1 MALLL
6 SERSITM
13 TTSNNNRDYDISREA
28 LGLEGETPKDDKNI
42 EAVAQG
48 TKVSKSKS
56 KARQIAE
63 IFVGG
68 DLKETA
74 EHVRDDVAIP
84 ALKNFLYDSLSEG
97 LQRLLWGETRNDR
110 RRNSTHRDYVGYSRR
125 ARESRPTQQTTTRYS
140 RVAQGV
146 DDVVLATRTEAE
158 SVLSRMYDLI
168 ENYNMVTVAEFYS
181 LVGISAEFTD
191 ENWGWRDL
199 RSANIQHIRDGF
211 RINLPKPEEI

>member
-1 MALLL
+1 MPA
-6 SERSITM
+6 
-13 TTSNNNRDYDISREA
+13 NNNRDYDISREA

-125 ARESRPTQQTTTRYS
+125 AREQRPTQQASARHS
-140 RVAQGV
+140 RVAQGF

-168 ENYNMVTVAEFYS
+168 EHYNMVTVAEFYS

-211 RINLPKPEEI
+211 RINLPKPEEL

>member
-6 SERSITM
+6 SERSINM
-13 TTSNNNRDYDISREA
+13 TADKNRDYDISREA
-28 LGLEGETPKDDKNI
+28 LGLEGDTQKDDKHI

-84 ALKNFLYDSLSEG
+84 ALKNFLYDSLAEG

-125 ARESRPTQQTTTRYS
+125 ARESRPAPQTTTRYS

>member
-1 MALLL
+1 MPA
-6 SERSITM
+6 
-13 TTSNNNRDYDISREA
+13 NNNHDISREA

-97 LQRLLWGETRNDR
+97 LQRILWGETRNDR

-125 ARESRPTQQTTTRYS
+125 AREQRPTQQASARHS
-140 RVAQGV
+140 RVAQGF

>member
-1 MALLL
+1 
-6 SERSITM
+6 M
-13 TTSNNNRDYDISREA
+13 TANNHHDYDISREA
-28 LGLEGETPKDDKNI
+28 LGLEGETPKDDKHI

-56 KARQIAE
+56 KAREIAE

-74 EHVRDDVAIP
+74 EHIRDDVAIP

-125 ARESRPTQQTTTRYS
+125 AREPRPAPQTNTRYS
-140 RVAQGV
+140 RATQDF
-146 DDVVLATRTEAE
+146 DDIVLATRTEAE

-168 ENYNMVTVAEFYS
+168 ERYNMVTVAEFYS

-211 RINLPKPEEI
+211 RINLPKPEEL

>member
-1 MALLL
+1 MPA
-6 SERSITM
+6 
-13 TTSNNNRDYDISREA
+13 NNNRDYDISREA
-28 LGLEGETPKDDKNI
+28 LGLEGETPKDDKHV

-48 TKVSKSKS
+48 KKVSKSKS

-97 LQRLLWGETRNDR
+97 LQRILWGETKNDR

-125 ARESRPTQQTTTRYS
+125 ARESRPAPQTSARYS
-140 RVAQGV
+140 RATQGF

>member
-1 MALLL
+1 MNA
-6 SERSITM
+6 
-13 TTSNNNRDYDISREA
+13 NNNRDYDISREA
-28 LGLEGETPKDDKNI
+28 LGLEGETPKDDKHI

-97 LQRLLWGETRNDR
+97 LQRLLWGETKNDR

-125 ARESRPTQQTTTRYS
+125 ARESRPTQHTNARYS
-140 RVAQGV
+140 RVTQGF

-168 ENYNMVTVAEFYS
+168 ERYNMVTVAEFYS

-211 RINLPKPEEI
+211 RINLPKPEEL

>member
-1 MALLL
+1 MPA
-6 SERSITM
+6 
-13 TTSNNNRDYDISREA
+13 NNNRDYDISREA
-28 LGLEGETPKDDKNI
+28 LGLEGDAPKDDKHV

-48 TKVSKSKS
+48 KKVSKSKS
-56 KARQIAE
+56 KARRIAE

-84 ALKNFLYDSLSEG
+84 ALKNFLYDSLNEG
-97 LQRLLWGETRNDR
+97 LQRILWGETKNDR

-125 ARESRPTQQTTTRYS
+125 AREPRPTQQTTSRYS
-140 RVAQGV
+140 RVAQGI

-158 SVLSRMYDLI
+158 SVLSRMYDLV

-191 ENWGWRDL
+191 ENWGWKDL

-211 RINLPKPEEI
+211 RINLPKPEEL

>member
-1 MALLL
+1 
-6 SERSITM
+6 M
-13 TTSNNNRDYDISREA
+13 TADKRRDYDISREA
-28 LGLEGETPKDDKNI
+28 LGLEEDTPKDDKHI
-42 EAVAQG
+42 EAIAQG

-74 EHVRDDVAIP
+74 VHVRDDVAIP

-97 LQRLLWGETRNDR
+97 LQRILWGETRNDR

-125 ARESRPTQQTTTRYS
+125 ARELPPTPQTTTRYS
-140 RVAQGV
+140 RVAQGF
-146 DDVVLATRTEAE
+146 DDIVLATRTEAE

-168 ENYNMVTVAEFYS
+168 ERYNMVTVAEFYS

-211 RINLPKPEEI
+211 RINLPKPEEL

>member
-1 MALLL
+1 
-6 SERSITM
+6 M
-13 TTSNNNRDYDISREA
+13 TADKHRDYDISREA
-28 LGLEGETPKDDKNI
+28 LGLEEDTPKDDKHI

-56 KARQIAE
+56 KARRIAE

-74 EHVRDDVAIP
+74 VHVRDDVAIP

-97 LQRLLWGETRNDR
+97 LQRILWGETRNDR

-125 ARESRPTQQTTTRYS
+125 AREPRPMPQTNTRYS
-140 RVAQGV
+140 RVAQGF
-146 DDVVLATRTEAE
+146 DDIVLATRTEAE

-168 ENYNMVTVAEFYS
+168 ERYNMVTVAEFYS

-211 RINLPKPEEI
+211 RINLPKPEEL

>member
-1 MALLL
+1 
-6 SERSITM
+6 M
-13 TTSNNNRDYDISREA
+13 TADNKREYDISREA
-28 LGLEGETPKDDKNI
+28 LGLEGETTKDDKHI

-56 KARQIAE
+56 KARRIAE

-97 LQRLLWGETRNDR
+97 LQRILWGETRNDR

-125 ARESRPTQQTTTRYS
+125 ARESRLSPKESVQTSARYS

-181 LVGISAEFTD
+181 LVGVSAEFTD

>member
-1 MALLL
+1 MPA
-6 SERSITM
+6 
-13 TTSNNNRDYDISREA
+13 NNNRDYDISREA
-28 LGLEGETPKDDKNI
+28 LGLEGETPKDEKHI

-97 LQRLLWGETRNDR
+97 LQRLLWGETKNDR

-125 ARESRPTQQTTTRYS
+125 AREPRPTQHTNTRYS
-140 RVAQGV
+140 RVTQGF

-168 ENYNMVTVAEFYS
+168 ERYNMVTVAEFYS

-211 RINLPKPEEI
+211 RINLPKPEEL

>member
-1 MALLL
+1 MVLLL
-6 SERSITM
+6 SERIIM
-13 TTSNNNRDYDISREA
+13 TADKRRDYDISREA
-28 LGLEGETPKDDKNI
+28 LGLEEDTPKDDKHI
-42 EAVAQG
+42 EAIAQG

-74 EHVRDDVAIP
+74 VHVRDDVAIP

-97 LQRLLWGETRNDR
+97 LQRILWGETRNDR

-125 ARESRPTQQTTTRYS
+125 ARELPPTPQTTTRYS
-140 RVAQGV
+140 RVAQGF
-146 DDVVLATRTEAE
+146 DDIVLATRTEAE

-168 ENYNMVTVAEFYS
+168 ERYNMVTVAEFYS

-211 RINLPKPEEI
+211 RINLPKPEEL

>member
-1 MALLL
+1 MPA
-6 SERSITM
+6 
-13 TTSNNNRDYDISREA
+13 NNNRDYDISREA
-28 LGLEGETPKDDKNI
+28 LGLEGETPKDDKHI

-97 LQRLLWGETRNDR
+97 LQRLLWGETKNDR

-125 ARESRPTQQTTTRYS
+125 AREPRPTQQTTTRYS
-140 RVAQGV
+140 RATQGF

-168 ENYNMVTVAEFYS
+168 ERYNMVTVAEFYS

-211 RINLPKPEEI
+211 RINLPKPEEL

>member
-1 MALLL
+1 
-6 SERSITM
+6 M
-13 TTSNNNRDYDISREA
+13 TADKNRDYDISREA
-28 LGLEGETPKDDKNI
+28 LGLEGETPKDDKHI

-97 LQRLLWGETRNDR
+97 LQRILWGETRNDR

-125 ARESRPTQQTTTRYS
+125 AREQRPTQQTTTRYS

>member
-6 SERSITM
+6 SERSINM
-13 TTSNNNRDYDISREA
+13 TADKNRDYDISREA
-28 LGLEGETPKDDKNI
+28 LGLEGETPKDDKHI

-125 ARESRPTQQTTTRYS
+125 ARESRPAPQTNTRYS
-140 RVAQGV
+140 RVAQGF

-158 SVLSRMYDLI
+158 SVLSRMYDLV
-168 ENYNMVTVAEFYS
+168 EQYHMVTVAEFYS

-191 ENWGWRDL
+191 ENWGWKDL

-211 RINLPKPEEI
+211 RINLPKPEEL

>member
-1 MALLL
+1 MPA
-6 SERSITM
+6 
-13 TTSNNNRDYDISREA
+13 NNNRDYDISREA

-125 ARESRPTQQTTTRYS
+125 AREQRPTQQASARHS
-140 RVAQGV
+140 RVAQGF

>member
-1 MALLL
+1 MPA
-6 SERSITM
+6 
-13 TTSNNNRDYDISREA
+13 NKNRDYDISREA
-28 LGLEGETPKDDKNI
+28 LGLEGDTPKDDKHV

-48 TKVSKSKS
+48 KKVSKSKS
-56 KARQIAE
+56 KARRIAE

-97 LQRLLWGETRNDR
+97 LQRILWGETRNDR

-125 ARESRPTQQTTTRYS
+125 ARESRPTQQANS
-140 RVAQGV
+140 RSCRV
-146 DDVVLATRTEAE
+146 DRGFDDIVLATRTEAE

-168 ENYNMVTVAEFYS
+168 ERYNMVTVAEFYS

-211 RINLPKPEEI
+211 RINLPKPEEL

>member
-1 MALLL
+1 MPAN
-6 SERSITM
+6 
-13 TTSNNNRDYDISREA
+13 NNNRDYDISREA
-28 LGLEGETPKDDKNI
+28 LGLEGETPKDDKHI

-97 LQRLLWGETRNDR
+97 LQRLLWGETKNDR

-125 ARESRPTQQTTTRYS
+125 AREPRPTQQTTTRYS
-140 RVAQGV
+140 RATQGF

-168 ENYNMVTVAEFYS
+168 ERYNMVTVAEFYS

-211 RINLPKPEEI
+211 RINLPKPEEL

>member
-1 MALLL
+1 
-6 SERSITM
+6 M
-13 TTSNNNRDYDISREA
+13 TADNNRDYDISREA
-28 LGLEGETPKDDKNI
+28 LGLEGDTPKDDKHV

-48 TKVSKSKS
+48 KKVSKSKS

-97 LQRLLWGETRNDR
+97 LQRLLWGETKTDR

>member
-1 MALLL
+1 
-6 SERSITM
+6 M
-13 TTSNNNRDYDISREA
+13 TADKNRDYDISREA
-28 LGLEGETPKDDKNI
+28 LGLEGETPKDDKHI

-97 LQRLLWGETRNDR
+97 LQRILWGETRNDR

-125 ARESRPTQQTTTRYS
+125 AREQRPTQQASARHS
-140 RVAQGV
+140 RVAQGF

>member
-1 MALLL
+1 MATDNKR
-6 SERSITM
+6 E
-13 TTSNNNRDYDISREA
+13 YDISREA
-28 LGLEGETPKDDKNI
+28 LGLEGDASKDDKNI

-48 TKVSKSKS
+48 KKVSKSKS

-97 LQRLLWGETRNDR
+97 LQRILWGETKNDR

-125 ARESRPTQQTTTRYS
+125 ARESRPAQQTTTRYS
-140 RVAQGV
+140 RATQGFE
-146 DDVVLATRTEAE
+146 DVVLATRTEAE

-168 ENYNMVTVAEFYS
+168 ENYNIVTVAEFYS

>member
-1 MALLL
+1 MPA
-6 SERSITM
+6 
-13 TTSNNNRDYDISREA
+13 NNNRDYDISREA
-28 LGLEGETPKDDKNI
+28 LGLEGETPKDEKHI

-97 LQRLLWGETRNDR
+97 LQRLLWGETKNDR

-125 ARESRPTQQTTTRYS
+125 ARESRPTQQTSTRYS
-140 RVAQGV
+140 RVAQGF

-168 ENYNMVTVAEFYS
+168 DNYKMVTVAEFYS

-211 RINLPKPEEI
+211 RINLPKPEEL

>member
-1 MALLL
+1 
-6 SERSITM
+6 M

>member
-1 MALLL
+1 
-6 SERSITM
+6 M
-13 TTSNNNRDYDISREA
+13 TTNNNRDYDISREA
-28 LGLEGETPKDDKNI
+28 LGLEGDTPKDDKHV

-48 TKVSKSKS
+48 KKVSKSKS

-97 LQRLLWGETRNDR
+97 LQRLLWGETKTDR

>member
-6 SERSITM
+6 YERNIM
-13 TTSNNNRDYDISREA
+13 PANNNRDYDISREA
-28 LGLEGETPKDDKNI
+28 LGLEGETPKDDKHI

-56 KARQIAE
+56 KARRIAE

-97 LQRLLWGETRNDR
+97 LQRILWGETKNDR

-125 ARESRPTQQTTTRYS
+125 ARESRPAPQTSARYS
-140 RVAQGV
+140 RATQGF

>member
-1 MALLL
+1 MA
-6 SERSITM
+6 TD
-13 TTSNNNRDYDISREA
+13 NNRDYDISREA

-97 LQRLLWGETRNDR
+97 LQRILWGETRNDR

-125 ARESRPTQQTTTRYS
+125 ARESRPTQQTSARHS
-140 RVAQGV
+140 RVAQGF

>member
-1 MALLL
+1 MA
-6 SERSITM
+6 T
-13 TTSNNNRDYDISREA
+13 NNNRDYDISREA
-28 LGLEGETPKDDKNI
+28 LGLEGETPKDDKHI

-97 LQRLLWGETRNDR
+97 LQRLLWGETKNDR

-125 ARESRPTQQTTTRYS
+125 ARESRPAPQTNTRYS
-140 RVAQGV
+140 RVAQGF

-158 SVLSRMYDLI
+158 SVLSRMFDLI

-211 RINLPKPEEI
+211 RINLPKPEEL

>member
-1 MALLL
+1 MA
-6 SERSITM
+6 T
-13 TTSNNNRDYDISREA
+13 NNNRDYDISREA

-125 ARESRPTQQTTTRYS
+125 AREQRPTQQASARHS
-140 RVAQGV
+140 RVAQGF

>member
-6 SERSITM
+6 YERNIM
-13 TTSNNNRDYDISREA
+13 PANNNRDYDISREA
-28 LGLEGETPKDDKNI
+28 LGLEGDTPKDDKHI

-56 KARQIAE
+56 KARRIAE

-84 ALKNFLYDSLSEG
+84 ALKNFLYDSLNEG
-97 LQRLLWGETRNDR
+97 LQRILWGETKNDR

-125 ARESRPTQQTTTRYS
+125 ARESRPAPQTSARYS
-140 RVAQGV
+140 RATQGF

>member
-1 MALLL
+1 MPA
-6 SERSITM
+6 
-13 TTSNNNRDYDISREA
+13 NNNRDYDISREA
-28 LGLEGETPKDDKNI
+28 LGLEGDAPKDDKHV

-48 TKVSKSKS
+48 KKVSKSKS
-56 KARQIAE
+56 KARRIAE

-84 ALKNFLYDSLSEG
+84 ALKNFLYDSLNEG
-97 LQRLLWGETRNDR
+97 LQRILWGETKNDR

-125 ARESRPTQQTTTRYS
+125 ARESRPTQQTTSRYS
-140 RVAQGV
+140 RVAQGI

-158 SVLSRMYDLI
+158 SVLSRMYDLV

-191 ENWGWRDL
+191 ENWGWKDL

-211 RINLPKPEEI
+211 RINLPKPEEL

>member
-1 MALLL
+1 MAAD
-6 SERSITM
+6 
-13 TTSNNNRDYDISREA
+13 NNRDYDISREA
-28 LGLEGETPKDDKNI
+28 LGLEGDTPKDDKHV

-125 ARESRPTQQTTTRYS
+125 ARESRLAPKPDTRYS

>member
-1 MALLL
+1 MAA
-6 SERSITM
+6 
-13 TTSNNNRDYDISREA
+13 NNNHDYDISREA
-28 LGLEGETPKDDKNI
+28 LGLEGETPKDDKHI

-97 LQRLLWGETRNDR
+97 LQRLLWGETKNDR

-125 ARESRPTQQTTTRYS
+125 ARESRPAPQASTRYS
-140 RVAQGV
+140 RAAQGF

-168 ENYNMVTVAEFYS
+168 ERYNMVTVAEFYS

-211 RINLPKPEEI
+211 RINLPKPEEL

>member
-6 SERSITM
+6 YERNIM
-13 TTSNNNRDYDISREA
+13 PANNNRDYDISREA
-28 LGLEGETPKDDKNI
+28 LGLEGDAPKDDKHI

-56 KARQIAE
+56 KARRIAE

-84 ALKNFLYDSLSEG
+84 ALKNFLYDSLNEG
-97 LQRLLWGETRNDR
+97 LQRILWGETKNDR

-125 ARESRPTQQTTTRYS
+125 AREPRPTQQTTSRYS
-140 RVAQGV
+140 RATQGF

>member
-1 MALLL
+1 MVLLL
-6 SERSITM
+6 SERIIM
-13 TTSNNNRDYDISREA
+13 TADNHRDYDISREA
-28 LGLEGETPKDDKNI
+28 LGLEEDTPKDDKYI

-56 KARQIAE
+56 KARRVAE

-74 EHVRDDVAIP
+74 VHVRDDVAIP

-97 LQRLLWGETRNDR
+97 LQRILWGETRNDR

-125 ARESRPTQQTTTRYS
+125 ARESRPTPQTTTRYS
-140 RVAQGV
+140 RVAQGF
-146 DDVVLATRTEAE
+146 DDIVLATRTEAE

-168 ENYNMVTVAEFYS
+168 ERYNMVTVAEFYS

-211 RINLPKPEEI
+211 RINLPKPEEL

>member
-1 MALLL
+1 MPA
-6 SERSITM
+6 
-13 TTSNNNRDYDISREA
+13 NNNRDYDISREA

-125 ARESRPTQQTTTRYS
+125 AREQRPTQQASARHS
-140 RVAQGV
+140 RVAQGF

-168 ENYNMVTVAEFYS
+168 EHYNMVTVAEFYS

>member
-1 MALLL
+1 MPA
-6 SERSITM
+6 
-13 TTSNNNRDYDISREA
+13 NNNRDYDISREA
-28 LGLEGETPKDDKNI
+28 LGLEGDTPKDDKHI

-74 EHVRDDVAIP
+74 EHIRDDVAIP

-97 LQRLLWGETRNDR
+97 LQRILWGETKNDR

-125 ARESRPTQQTTTRYS
+125 AREARPTRQTTTRSS
-140 RVAQGV
+140 RVDQGF
-146 DDVVLATRTEAE
+146 DDIVLATRTEAE

-168 ENYNMVTVAEFYS
+168 ERYNMVTVAEFYS

-211 RINLPKPEEI
+211 RINLPKPEEL

>member
-1 MALLL
+1 MPA
-6 SERSITM
+6 
-13 TTSNNNRDYDISREA
+13 NNNREYDISREA
-28 LGLEGETPKDDKNI
+28 LGLEGETPKDDKHI
-42 EAVAQG
+42 EPVAQG
-48 TKVSKSKS
+48 TKVSKGKS
-56 KARQIAE
+56 KARRIAE

-97 LQRLLWGETRNDR
+97 LQRILWGETKNDR

-125 ARESRPTQQTTTRYS
+125 ARESRPTRQTTTRYS
-140 RVAQGV
+140 RVDQGF
-146 DDVVLATRTEAE
+146 DDIVLATRAEAE

-168 ENYNMVTVAEFYS
+168 ERYNMVTVAEFYS

-211 RINLPKPEEI
+211 RINLPKPEEL

>member
-1 MALLL
+1 MVLLL
-6 SERSITM
+6 SERITM
-13 TTSNNNRDYDISREA
+13 TADNHRDYDISREA
-28 LGLEGETPKDDKNI
+28 LGLEGDTPKDDKHI

-56 KARQIAE
+56 KARRVAE

-74 EHVRDDVAIP
+74 VHVRDDVAIP

-97 LQRLLWGETRNDR
+97 LQRILWGETRNDR

-140 RVAQGV
+140 RVAQGF
-146 DDVVLATRTEAE
+146 DDIVLATRTEAE

-168 ENYNMVTVAEFYS
+168 ERYNMVTVAEFYS

-211 RINLPKPEEI
+211 RINLPKPEEL